1 MDIKKIFDKYF
12 SGDSKKTVRNMLIII
27 LIGVLLILIADIISG
42 LTNKDSNNNKST
54 VEVNTT
60 TGIPVTS
67 NTYEEKIKKDLTE
80 ALSMIAGVGNVNV
93 MIYFEGGSES
103 IPAVNI
109 NNSST
114 KTDEKDNQGGTR
126 TTVEENQN
134 TNVVIINKNS
144 NTEPFIVRQVNPKI
158 GGVMVVAEG
167 ASSSE
172 MKEKIHNA
180 VKTVLNLPSNKVT
193 VMQMKK

>member
-1 MDIKKIFDKYF
+1 MDIKKIFEKYF
-12 SGDSKKTVRNMLIII
+12 KGDSKKTVRNMVIII
-27 LIGVLLILIADIISG
+27 LFGVLLILIADIISG
-42 LTNKDSNNNKST
+42 LSNKNTDIQNST

-67 NTYEEKIKKDLTE
+67 NTYEEKIKKDLTDT
-80 ALSMIAGVGNVNV
+80 LSMITGVGKVTV

-103 IPAVNI
+103 IPAVDITDTNR
-109 NNSST
+109 

-126 TTVEENQN
+126 TTTEESKN
-134 TNVVIINKNS
+134 TNVVIIDKN
-144 NTEPFIVRQVNPKI
+144 NNREPFIVRQVNPAI

-167 ASSSE
+167 AVSSE

-180 VKTVLNLPSNKVT
+180 VRTVLNLPANKVT
-193 VMQMKK
+193 VLPMKK

>member
-1 MDIKKIFDKYF
+1 MDIKKVFDKYF
-12 SGDSKKTVRNMLIII
+12 SGDSKKTVRNMLIVV
-27 LIGVLLILIADIISG
+27 LFGVLLILIADIVSG
-42 LTNKDSNNNKST
+42 LSSKEDVADKGT

-67 NTYEEKIKKDLTE
+67 NAYEEKIKKDLAET
-80 ALSMIAGVGNVNV
+80 LSMIAGVGDVNV

-109 NNSST
+109 NNSNV

-126 TTVEENQN
+126 ITTEETKN
-134 TNVVIINKNS
+134 TNVVIIDKNNS
-144 NTEPFIVRQVNPKI
+144 SEPFIIRQINPEI

>member
-12 SGDSKKTVRNMLIII
+12 NGDSKKTVRNMVIVI
-27 LIGVLLILIADIISG
+27 LCGVLLILIADVISG
-42 LTNKDSNNNKST
+42 LNSRNSSADKSD

-60 TGIPVTS
+60 IGIPVTS
-67 NTYEEKIKKDLTE
+67 SAYEEKIKKDLTDT
-80 ALSMIAGVGNVNV
+80 LSLISGVGKVTV

-109 NNSST
+109 NNT
-114 KTDEKDNQGGTR
+114 NRKTDEKDNQGGIR
-126 TTVEENQN
+126 VTTEENKN
-134 TNVVIINKNS
+134 TNVVVIDKN
-144 NTEPFIVRQVNPKI
+144 NATEPFIVKQVNPDI

-167 ASSSE
+167 ATSSE

-180 VKTVLNLPSNKVT
+180 VKTVLNLAPNNVT
-193 VMQMKK
+193 VMPMKK

>member
-1 MDIKKIFDKYF
+1 MDIKKIFEKYF
-12 SGDSKKTVRNMLIII
+12 KGDSKKTVRNMVIVI
-27 LIGVLLILIADIISG
+27 LFGVLLILIGDIISG
-42 LTNKDSNNNKST
+42 LSNKNTDIQNST

-67 NTYEEKIKKDLTE
+67 NTYEERIKKDLTDT
-80 ALSMIAGVGNVNV
+80 LSMITGVGKVTV

-103 IPAVNI
+103 IPAVDITNT
-109 NNSST
+109 NR

-126 TTVEENQN
+126 TTTEESKN
-134 TNVVIINKNS
+134 TNVVIIDKN
-144 NTEPFIVRQVNPKI
+144 NNREPFIVRQVNPAI

-167 ASSSE
+167 AVNSE

-180 VKTVLNLPSNKVT
+180 VKTVLNLPANKVT
-193 VMQMKK
+193 VLPMKK

>member
-144 NTEPFIVRQVNPKI
+144 NTEPFIVKQVNPKI